1 MNGFAKIRSTHLN
14 RQAVVYLRLSDPKQ
28 VRQNRESAI
37 NQRAL
42 RERLRELGW
51 KKEQIS
57 VIDGDQGVSGKHA
70 AGREGFQKLVA
81 DVGLGKM
88 GIIIGFEVS
97 RLARNC
103 ADWHRLLEL
112 CALFDTLIAD
122 SDGIYNPR
130 DFNDRLLLGLKG
142 TMSEVELHSLRL
154 RLDGGRL
161 SKAKRGELVHHLPTG
176 LVRLHDGAVAFD
188 PDTCV
193 QARIRLVLERFM
205 EAGSAGKVLHHL
217 VNNRLKLPRRQVSGL
232 RVGEVLWKDPSMSAI
247 YSILKNPAYAGA
259 FAYGRRRADPTRQVP
274 GRRATGRIRRPP
286 SDWLALVKDVY
297 PAYIT
302 WEVHEEI
309 QRKLK
314 ENDQRMDERFARKRA
329 VRPGAALLSGM
340 VRCIRCGHAMRV
352 AYKDQRFQYKCD
364 GVRSK
369 YGKHSC
375 QVLSGHRIDDAVVCE
390 FFRVLEP
397 AQIDA
402 LQKVSEKQAEHQ
414 WQREKQVEQ
423 EIVRLVQKGSVMW
436 TDDTHVT
443 VLGGAE
449 IGSHK
454 GRFWVYI
461 GPATFPYDV
470 YDFTA
475 NRKRDG
481 PARFLANYVGYLHA
495 DAFSGYDGIYT
506 GSDGRI
512 LEVACWAHARRKFFE
527 ARSSSPAEAALILQ
541 MIRRLYEVEDRARP
555 LDEVARRALR
565 QAQAVPVLE
574 RLREELDRLSA
585 RLLPKSALAQATTYA
600 LNQWQAL
607 CCYTQD
613 GRLTIDN
620 NVSERRLRDQ
630 AIGRKN
636 RMFLGSDEAGPRA
649 AVLCTIIAG
658 AKRHRLEPWAYL
670 HDVILQLSVD
680 ASPESLAKL
689 LPERWALMHPEH
701 VLTHRLEE
709 SRQKAHR
716 RDERRGMRRLRSK

>member
-14 RQAVVYLRLSDPKQ
+14 RQGLVYLRQSDPKQ

-42 RERLRELGW
+42 QERLRELGW

-81 DVGLGKM
+81 DVGLGKV
-88 GIIIGFEVS
+88 GIIMGLEVS

-142 TMSEVELHSLRL
+142 TMSEAELHSLRL

-176 LVRLHDGAVAFD
+176 LVRLDDGAVALD

-193 QARIRLVLERFM
+193 QERIRLVLTKFV
-205 EAGSAGKVLHHL
+205 EAGSAGKVLHFL
-217 VNNRLKLPRRQVSGL
+217 VHNQLKLPRRQVSGL
-232 RVGEVLWKDPSMSAI
+232 RVGEILWKDPSMSAI
-247 YSILKNPAYAGA
+247 YSVLKNPAYAGA

-302 WEVHEEI
+302 WEMHEEI

-314 ENDQRMDERFARKRA
+314 ENDQRMDEKLARNRA

-340 VRCIRCGHAMRV
+340 LRCMRCGHAMQV

-369 YGKHSC
+369 YGKPSC
-375 QVLSGHRIDDAVVCE
+375 QFLSGHRIDDAVVFE

-414 WQREKQVEQ
+414 SQREKQVEQ
-423 EIVRLVQKGSVMW
+423 EIIRLEYQAARAERQYNSV
-436 TDDTHVT
+436 DPENR
-443 VLGGAE
+443 LIA
-449 IGSHK
+449 
-454 GRFWVYI
+454 
-461 GPATFPYDV
+461 ATLEKKWESALV
-470 YDFTA
+470 ELEQ
-475 NRKRDG
+475 
-481 PARFLANYVGYLHA
+481 ARA
-495 DAFSGYDGIYT
+495 
-506 GSDGRI
+506 
-512 LEVACWAHARRKFFE
+512 
-527 ARSSSPAEAALILQ
+527 
-541 MIRRLYEVEDRARP
+541 
-555 LDEVARRALR
+555 
-565 QAQAVPVLE
+565 
-574 RLREELDRLSA
+574 RLREIQETHPKTPCIPSELHESFADVGRRMPMLWPKLTFEAKKSLLRTLVDYVNLLRDADGIAQIRIVWRGGMVTETRVRVPVNSLRYTDAEKRVVERMRQLTVEGKSIDQIAASLNAEGLVPCRGGSFTRQIVIKFKKRFAIVSNIEKVRRGNVPFAYTPTELGEILKIDRTWIYHRIADGSIRIKKDSA
-585 RLLPKSALAQATTYA
+585 YG
-600 LNQWQAL
+600 
-607 CCYTQD
+607 CYLFPRSRHCVVQ
-613 GRLTIDN
+613 L
-620 NVSERRLRDQ
+620 RRLRK
-630 AIGRKN
+630 GVV
-636 RMFLGSDEAGPRA
+636 S
-649 AVLCTIIAG
+649 
-658 AKRHRLEPWAYL
+658 
-670 HDVILQLSVD
+670 
-680 ASPESLAKL
+680 
-689 LPERWALMHPEH
+689 H
-701 VLTHRLEE
+701 VSFPKGH
-709 SRQKAHR
+709 SS
-716 RDERRGMRRLRSK
+716 G